1 LTQPRH
7 GDNRQSKPV
16 VASNHTMWQIISMVA
31 RSLIVVS
38 LLFSGHV
45 FAAARLEPLTVSYS
59 NFTGTYGPLW
69 IAVEERVGT
78 KYGLDLKAIY
88 AGRVR
93 PQQLLA
99 TGEVPIVVASATGAM
114 TSHILGVKDQVLVA
128 TITSKI
134 GTSIF
139 AKTDI
144 KSVEELKGKTVAT
157 GRPGAFLDATVR
169 YVLRSKFGLVPDR
182 DVKLLP
188 TGEPYLGLQALERGV
203 VDAAAMSIPFLFIA
217 RKAGFRE
224 LASFDKLGV
233 EYPYTSVVVL
243 RQTVAKNP
251 DLVERFLK
259 CIVEGIYIF
268 KTNKAKTL
276 EVFKRY
282 MKGADDEILE
292 ETYQSTRGTLDEAP
306 HPSLQVV
313 KSALDMLS
321 LQYPQAKQTDASLIV
336 EPSIMKKIEDSGFV
350 KVLYKK

>member
-1 LTQPRH
+1 MSQRL
-7 GDNRQSKPV
+7 SLL
-16 VASNHTMWQIISMVA
+16 A
-31 RSLIVVS
+31 RSFVFVA
-38 LLFSGHV
+38 LFLTGHAL
-45 FAAARLEPLTVSYS
+45 AAARLEPLTVAYS

-69 IAVEERVGT
+69 LAVEERVGA

-99 TGEVPIVVASATGAM
+99 TGDVPIVVASATGTM
-114 TSHILGVKDQVLVA
+114 TAHIAGVKDHVLIG
-128 TITSKI
+128 TLTSKI
-134 GTSIF
+134 GTSLF
-139 AKTDI
+139 GKAGI
-144 KSVEELKGKTVAT
+144 KSVEDLKGKTIAT

-169 YVLRSKFGLVPDR
+169 YVLRTKFGMNPDR

-203 VDAAAMSIPFLFIA
+203 VDAAAMSVSHLFIA

-224 LASFDKLGV
+224 LANFDKLGI

-243 RQTVAKNP
+243 RQTVTKTP
-251 DLVERFLK
+251 EMVERFLK
-259 CIVEGIYIF
+259 CIVEGIYLF

-276 EVFKRY
+276 AVFKQY

-292 ETYQSTRGTLDEAP
+292 ETYQATRGTLDEAP
-306 HPSLQVV
+306 HPAVQVV

-321 LQYPQAKQTDASLIV
+321 LQYPQAKQTDVSLIV
-336 EPSIMKKIEDSGFV
+336 EPSFMKKIDDSGFIRA
-350 KVLYKK
+350 LYKK

>member
-1 LTQPRH
+1 MFQPTTVIVRFL
-7 GDNRQSKPV
+7 V
-16 VASNHTMWQIISMVA
+16 VA
-31 RSLIVVS
+31 
-38 LLFSGHV
+38 LLFYTGPV
-45 FAAARLEPLTVSYS
+45 FAAGRLEPLTVGYS

-69 IAVEERVGT
+69 LAVEERLGT
-78 KYGLDLKAIY
+78 KYGLEIKAIY

-99 TGEVPIVVASATGAM
+99 TGEMPIVLASATGTM
-114 TSHILGVKDQVLVA
+114 TSHILGIKDQVLVA

-139 AKTDI
+139 SKTEI
-144 KSVEELKGKTVAT
+144 KTVEELKGKTVAT
-157 GRPGAFLDATVR
+157 GRPGAFQDATAR
-169 YVLRSKFGLVPDR
+169 YVLRSKFGLIPDR
-182 DVKLLP
+182 DVKFLP
-188 TGEPYLGLQALERGV
+188 TGEPHLSLQALERGV
-203 VDAAAMSIPFLFIA
+203 VDAAVMSTPSLFIA

-243 RQTVAKNP
+243 RQTAAKNP
-251 DLVERFLK
+251 DLVEKFLK

-276 EVFKRY
+276 AAFKRY

-292 ETYQSTRGTLDEAP
+292 ETYQAARGTLDEAP

-321 LQYPQAKQTDASLIV
+321 LQYPQAKQTDANLIV
-336 EPSIMKKIEDSGFV
+336 EPSVMKRIDESGFI
-350 KVLYKK
+350 KALYKK

>member
-1 LTQPRH
+1 MSQRL
-7 GDNRQSKPV
+7 SLL
-16 VASNHTMWQIISMVA
+16 A
-31 RSLIVVS
+31 RSFVFVA
-38 LLFSGHV
+38 LFLTGHAL
-45 FAAARLEPLTVSYS
+45 AAARLEPLTVAYS

-69 IAVEERVGT
+69 LAVEERVGA

-99 TGEVPIVVASATGAM
+99 TGDVPIVVASATGTM
-114 TSHILGVKDQVLVA
+114 TAHIAGVKDHVLIG
-128 TITSKI
+128 TLTSKI
-134 GTSIF
+134 GTSLF
-139 AKTDI
+139 GKAGI
-144 KSVEELKGKTVAT
+144 KSVEDLKGKTIAT

-169 YVLRSKFGLVPDR
+169 YVLRTKFGMNPDR

-203 VDAAAMSIPFLFIA
+203 VDAAAMSVSHLFIA

-224 LASFDKLGV
+224 LANFDKLGI

-243 RQTVAKNP
+243 RQTVTKTP
-251 DLVERFLK
+251 EMVERFLK
-259 CIVEGIYIF
+259 CIVEGIYLF

-276 EVFKRY
+276 AVFKQY

-292 ETYQSTRGTLDEAP
+292 ETYQATRGTLDEAP
-306 HPSLQVV
+306 HPAVQVV

-336 EPSIMKKIEDSGFV
+336 EPSFMKKIDDSGFIRA
-350 KVLYKK
+350 LYKK

>member
-1 LTQPRH
+1 MITAERNISGCSGPEL
-7 GDNRQSKPV
+7 NRIEKIAAYFV
-16 VASNHTMWQIISMVA
+16 FV
-31 RSLIVVS
+31 LI
-38 LLFSGHV
+38 GNDA
-45 FAAARLEPLTVSYS
+45 FAAARLEPLTVGYS
-59 NFTGTYGPLW
+59 NITATYAPLW
-69 IAVEERVGT
+69 IAVEEHVGV

-99 TGEVPIVVASATGAM
+99 TGEVPIVVASGTGTM
-114 TSHILGVKDQVLVA
+114 TSHIVGIKDQVLVA

-134 GTSIF
+134 GTSLF
-139 AKTDI
+139 ARGDI
-144 KSVEELKGKTVAT
+144 KSVEDLKGKTVAT
-157 GRPGAFLDATVR
+157 GRPAAFLDATVR

-203 VDAAAMSIPFLFIA
+203 VDAAAMSIPHLFIA

-224 LASFDKLGV
+224 LISFDKLGV

-276 EVFKRY
+276 AVFKRY
-282 MKGADDEILE
+282 MKGADDDILE
-292 ETYQSTRGTLDEAP
+292 ESYQHTRATIDDAP
-306 HPSLQVV
+306 NPSVQIV
-313 KSALDMLS
+313 KAGLDMLS

-336 EPSIMKKIEDSGFV
+336 EPSLMKRVEDSGFGRA
-350 KVLYKK
+350 LYKK

>member
-1 LTQPRH
+1 MFQPTSVIVRFL
-7 GDNRQSKPV
+7 V
-16 VASNHTMWQIISMVA
+16 VA
-31 RSLIVVS
+31 
-38 LLFSGHV
+38 LLFYTGPV
-45 FAAARLEPLTVSYS
+45 FAAGRLEPLTVGYS

-69 IAVEERVGT
+69 LAVEERLGT
-78 KYGLDLKAIY
+78 KYGLEIKAIY

-99 TGEVPIVVASATGAM
+99 TGEMPIVLASATGTM
-114 TSHILGVKDQVLVA
+114 TSHILGIKDQVLVA

-139 AKTDI
+139 SKTEI
-144 KSVEELKGKTVAT
+144 KTVEELKGKTVAT
-157 GRPGAFLDATVR
+157 GRPGAFQDATAR
-169 YVLRSKFGLVPDR
+169 YVLRSKFGLIPDR
-182 DVKLLP
+182 DVKFLP
-188 TGEPYLGLQALERGV
+188 TGEPHLSLQALERGV
-203 VDAAAMSIPFLFIA
+203 VDAAVMSTPSLFIA
-217 RKAGFRE
+217 LKAGFRE

-243 RQTVAKNP
+243 RQTAAKNP
-251 DLVERFLK
+251 DLVEKFLK

-276 EVFKRY
+276 AAFKRY

-292 ETYQSTRGTLDEAP
+292 ETYQATRGTLDEAP

-321 LQYPQAKQTDASLIV
+321 LQYPQAKQTDANLIV
-336 EPSIMKKIEDSGFV
+336 EPSVMKRIDESGFI
-350 KVLYKK
+350 KALYKK

>member
-1 LTQPRH
+1 
-7 GDNRQSKPV
+7 
-16 VASNHTMWQIISMVA
+16 MWQIISLVA

-276 EVFKRY
+276 AVFKRY